1 MRVHVVVP
9 EGFDNPGQ
17 PTGGNIYDRR
27 VCAGLAEAGWEVLV
41 ATVAAAWPVPGSGA
55 RADLARIVSA
65 IPDGETVLIDGLIAS
80 PTAAQLLPHTGRI
93 RMTVLLHMPLAAAVD
108 THHDASA
115 ERSERAVLRAVA
127 GVVVTS
133 EWTRRQV
140 LTRYPIPTCRVHV
153 ARPGVDRVAAPAR
166 PVRGH
171 LICVGVLGRHKGQ
184 DLLVEALADLADRDW
199 HCVLAGSP
207 DRHPNFVEQLQTR
220 ITRLGYDHRVR
231 LSGVLTGA
239 ALSHAYTTADLLVAP
254 SRSETYG
261 MTVTE
266 ALAHGLPVIA
276 AAVGGL
282 PEALG
287 STADGT
293 PPGQL
298 IPPGDLAALAA
309 ALRDW
314 LGDERHRHRL
324 RAAARQRRS
333 TLRGWEQTTQEIAN
347 ALTVRGSISPRPEL
361 TTILEGPMTI
371 RTESRITIASSV
383 REVWAYV
390 CDVGRWP
397 EWAPTVLEG
406 RVRGGGPLQPGSR
419 VEQRAKLMLGLS
431 RGRSQE
437 VTVVEAPSS
446 VAFAGP
452 MGTSAARW
460 GMELE
465 PVDDKQTDAMMWI
478 EVDLA
483 GIMRA
488 VPSRMLQG
496 RIQRVSDVEMVAI
509 KAAVESDTR
518 EGAES

>member
-1 MRVHVVVP
+1 M
-9 EGFDNPGQ
+9 
-17 PTGGNIYDRR
+17 
-27 VCAGLAEAGWEVLV
+27 AG
-41 ATVAAAWPVPGSGA
+41 TRFCA

-80 PTAAQLLPHTGRI
+80 PAAAQLLPHTGRI
-93 RMTVLLHMPLAAAVD
+93 RMTVLLHMPLATALD

-115 ERSERAVLRAVA
+115 ERSERIVLRAAA

-140 LTRYPIPTCRVHV
+140 LTRYAIPACRVHV

-171 LICVGVLGRHKGQ
+171 LLCVGVLGRHKGQ
-184 DLLVEALADLADRDW
+184 DLLVEALAGLADRDW
-199 HCVLAGSP
+199 HCVLAGSLDRDP
-207 DRHPNFVEQLQTR
+207 DFVEQLRTR
-220 ITRLGYDHRVR
+220 ITRLGYGHRVR

-239 ALSHAYTTADLLVAP
+239 ALSHAYATADLLVAP

-293 PPGQL
+293 RPGQL
-298 IPPGDLAALAA
+298 IPPGDPAALAA
-309 ALRDW
+309 ALGDW
-314 LGDERHRHRL
+314 LGDERRRLRL

-333 TLRGWEQTTQEIAN
+333 TLCGWEQTTQEIAN
-347 ALTVRGSISPRPEL
+347 ALTVHSRSARTHQL
-361 TTILEGPMTI
+361 TTEGESATMTI

-383 REVWAYV
+383 HEVWAYL

-397 EWAPTVLEG
+397 EWAPTVLEC

-419 VEQRAKLMLGLS
+419 VDQRAKDLWWTHD
-431 RGRSQE
+431 RSQE
-437 VTVVEAPSS
+437 VTAVEAPRS
-446 VAFAGP
+446 VAFAGT

-465 PVDDKQTDAMMWI
+465 PAGDKQTDAMMWI

-488 VPSRMLQG
+488 VPGACQGQYSASKQSRDG
-496 RIQRVSDVEMVAI
+496 GD
-509 KAAVESDTR
+509 
-518 EGAES
+518 EGCGGVRDA